1 MSTDDELF
9 FACGRRHVC
18 LCNESLGTE
27 CFFEACYLI
36 MESKVLS
43 HEVLAHV
50 QGFFECHPIPVV
62 LGVRVR
68 EPLAIGL
75 STSSTARADEI
86 VEVLLCLGEFHVSS
100 P

>member
-1 MSTDDELF
+1 MSTDDDLF
-9 FACGRRHVC
+9 PG
-18 LCNESLGTE
+18 LQ
-27 CFFEACYLI
+27 CFLKLI
-36 MESKVLS
+36 DPVKESKVLG
-43 HEVLAHV
+43 HEVLPHV
-50 QGFFECHPIPVV
+50 QGFFQCHPIPVV

-75 STSSTARADEI
+75 PTSGTARADEI